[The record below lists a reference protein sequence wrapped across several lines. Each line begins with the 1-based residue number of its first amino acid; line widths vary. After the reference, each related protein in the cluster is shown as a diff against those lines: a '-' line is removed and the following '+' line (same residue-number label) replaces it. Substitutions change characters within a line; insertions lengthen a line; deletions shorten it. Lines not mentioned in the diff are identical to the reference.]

1 MIFGSSMQESRTS
14 TGPVLG
20 DLPRVDSSQTTSCG
34 SDLNAERSVLKPT
47 FLLSDSNFIA
57 RAIAGA
63 LHRTDV
69 TRAVAGRA
77 VTGDRR
83 PVSGDA
89 ATVVSGLCVYHTQH
103 DHTLNF
109 PSPNQL

>member
-63 LHRTDV
+63 LPYRRDS
-69 TRAVAGRA
+69 RGRRPR
-77 VTGDRR
+77 GDRR
-83 PVSGDA
+83 PQTGVR
-89 ATVVSGLCVYHTQH
+89 
-103 DHTLNF
+103 
-109 PSPNQL
+109 